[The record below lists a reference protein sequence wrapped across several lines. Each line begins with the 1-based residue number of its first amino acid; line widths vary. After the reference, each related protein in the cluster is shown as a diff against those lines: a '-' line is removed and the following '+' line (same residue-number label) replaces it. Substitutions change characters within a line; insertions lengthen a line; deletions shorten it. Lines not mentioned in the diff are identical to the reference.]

1 MRAATLLRVA
11 ADWQDRPFRYGVA
24 DCCQFA
30 RHLVREMTG
39 HDYGA
44 EWQYSSEK
52 EAQTIIESH
61 GGLEPLISSYL
72 GPAVAAS
79 ALRVGDLCLV
89 TAPNFEMM
97 GARSG
102 SGAYVPSS
110 GGIIVARAHRIAKG
124 WMI

>member
-1 MRAATLLRVA
+1 MRAETLLRVA

-30 RHLVREMTG
+30 RQLVREMTG
-39 HDYGA
+39 QDYGA
-44 EWQYSSEK
+44 EWSYSSEA
-52 EAQTIIESH
+52 EAQAIIDRH

-72 GPAVAAS
+72 GPAVDPS
-79 ALRVGDLCLV
+79 ALRIGDLCLV

-110 GGIIVARAHRIAKG
+110 GGIVVARAHRIAKG
-124 WMI
+124 WSL